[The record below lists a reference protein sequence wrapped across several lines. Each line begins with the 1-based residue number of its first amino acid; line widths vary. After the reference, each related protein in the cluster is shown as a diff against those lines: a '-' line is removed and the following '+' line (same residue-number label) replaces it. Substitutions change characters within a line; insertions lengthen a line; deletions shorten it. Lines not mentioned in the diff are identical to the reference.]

1 MTTQTKKLTYEEWL
15 KEPETKERYEIV
27 DGEVIMPAA
36 PLVVHQT
43 FSGNIYR
50 PLWPFVRENGLGR
63 VWYAPVDVV
72 VQQTPLRVR
81 QPDLLFVSSKNA
93 AIVDDRIYGG
103 PDLVVEIL
111 SPSNN
116 RSGIEGR
123 LVDYARIECQECWVV
138 SPEACTVEVLRLENG
153 QWRRNDLYGLGD
165 SLESTVLPGFELPVS
180 DIFQSG

>member
-15 KEPETKERYEIV
+15 KEPETKERYEVV

-43 FSGNIYR
+43 LSGNIYR

-81 QPDLLFVSSKNA
+81 QPDLCSSA
-93 AIVDDRIYGG
+93 AKT
-103 PDLVVEIL
+103 P
-111 SPSNN
+111 
-116 RSGIEGR
+116 RS
-123 LVDYARIECQECWVV
+123 LT
-138 SPEACTVEVLRLENG
+138 TVFMAA
-153 QWRRNDLYGLGD
+153 QIW
-165 SLESTVLPGFELPVS
+165 S
-180 DIFQSG
+180 